1 MFWYINTFF
10 IENVSTCRYKYILKV
25 SDTYTVSDTKGLL
38 YTVLF
43 YLEQIMKHEMMIR
56 FRMAP
61 WQIDIF
67 IHVEGLDVLETDFSG
82 LEIFHKLG
90 IHFQRSSSSW
100 QTFKDEKLMNWIS
113 SMQKLKKFLPK
124 TKYLSLLGLNSLM
137 RLTTYLAAHS
147 PTLISSSKMTSL
159 IFNLKFGSFSLKPRI

>member
-100 QTFKDEKLMNWIS
+100 QTFKNEKLMNWIS
-113 SMQKLKKFLPK
+113 YMQKLEKKSYPK
-124 TKYLSLLGLNSLM
+124 QSTCLC
-137 RLTTYLAAHS
+137 LAWIRWCAWRHIWR
-147 PTLISSSKMTSL
+147 PTHQLWYRRPKWQA
-159 IFNLKFGSFSLKPRI
+159 SFSI